1 MKPSQ
6 IILSLALL
14 ATTTQA
20 LPVAHSISNRVVR
33 LDEGN
38 TFLSYYSS
46 NESRLITEVV
56 AAPKPDVSALEYRR
70 GLIAALAEEEAPD
83 ATAIE
88 YGLIAAREAVAQEEQ
103 PDATAIEYALSK
115 SPIADRTPI
124 GSIIIVGKFFSLT
137 FSSCF

>member
-38 TFLSYYSS
+38 IFLCYYSS
-46 NESRLITEVV
+46 NENRLITEVV
-56 AAPKPDVSALEYRR
+56 ATPEPDVSALEYRR
-70 GLIAALAEEEAPD
+70 GLIAALAEGEAPD

-88 YGLIAAREAVAQEEQ
+88 YGLIAAREAAAQEE

-115 SPIADRTPI
+115 SPIADRTPQ
-124 GSIIIVGKFFSLT
+124 FLL
-137 FSSCF
+137 

>member
-115 SPIADRTPI
+115 SPIADRTPQ
-124 GSIIIVGKFFSLT
+124 FLL
-137 FSSCF
+137 